1 MLDKLRKNRT
11 KQAKKPEKPKVPSYR
26 GRRLF
31 VLGVLALAGAGLVVR
46 AIHQQIIETDF
57 LQREGQRRHV
67 RVEEVSF
74 QRGLILDRHG
84 NALAVSAPVD
94 SVWANPRA
102 LAKQSPEKLAHMPRL
117 ADMLKLSRR
126 GLADLLQ
133 RNADRSYVFLKRRLS
148 PDDSKRVDRF
158 LEETGLRGVGLYREH
173 RRYYPT
179 GEVFAQLIGFT
190 NVDDRG
196 QEGLELLRDDLL
208 HGEPGSKRVIRDG
221 LAKIMDV
228 ESIDPPKRGKDL
240 TLSLDQRIQYVAY
253 TSLKEVVETYN
264 ARHGY
269 AVLIDTQRGEV
280 LAMANYPSFNPNGDK
295 TDRDERY
302 LNRAVTDQ
310 FEPGS
315 TMKPFTIACAI
326 DAGKIDMN
334 SAIDTSPGM
343 VRIDGKEITD
353 PGDYGV
359 IDPATVI
366 KKSSNVGASKIALS
380 VPKARLW
387 DCFTRFGFGSSTV
400 IDFPGEVAGQ
410 LADSARWSKIRHAT
424 LSFGYGLSVS
434 ALQLARAYATL
445 AADGVR
451 RPVSLTLVDHP
462 PIGERAI
469 NSDSAWA
476 VRAMMEGVLTHGGT
490 GVRAAVPGYRIAG
503 KTGTVKKV
511 GKQGGYTSD
520 THMALFAGI
529 APASAPRLA
538 MVVMVDEPKGK
549 YYGGL
554 VAAPVF
560 SKVMGHALRLFNIPP
575 DDLGPDGVRL
585 AGAGDQE

>member
-1 MLDKLRKNRT
+1 
-11 KQAKKPEKPKVPSYR
+11 
-26 GRRLF
+26 
-31 VLGVLALAGAGLVVR
+31 VLGALALAGTGLVAR

-67 RVEEVSF
+67 RVEEVNF
-74 QRGLILDRHG
+74 QRGLILDRDG

-94 SVWANPRA
+94 SVWANPSA
-102 LAKQSPEKLAHMPRL
+102 LAKLPKEKQAHLAPL
-117 ADMLKLSRR
+117 ADMLGLSRR

-133 RNADRSYVFLKRRLS
+133 RNVDRSYVFLKRRLS
-148 PDDSKRVDRF
+148 PDESKRIDRY
-158 LEETGLRGVGLYREH
+158 LKRVGLQAVGLYREH

-179 GEVFAQLIGFT
+179 AEVFAQLVGFT
-190 NVDDRG
+190 DVDDRG
-196 QEGLELLRDDLL
+196 QEGLELLYDSLL
-208 HGEPGSKRVIRDG
+208 RGEPGSKRVIRDG
-221 LAKIMDV
+221 QAKIMDV
-228 ESIDPPKRGKDL
+228 ESIDPPKRGEDL
-240 TLSLDQRIQYVAY
+240 RLSLDQRIQYVAY
-253 TSLKEVVETYN
+253 TALKDTITKHR

-269 AVLIDTQRGEV
+269 AVLIDIHRGEV

-295 TDRDERY
+295 SDRDERY

-334 SAIDTSPGM
+334 TPIDTSPGKIE
-343 VRIDGKEITD
+343 VNGKTIKD
-353 PGDYGV
+353 PADYGV
-359 IDPATVI
+359 IDPAKVI

-410 LADSARWSKIRHAT
+410 LAEASRWSRIRHAT
-424 LSFGYGLSVS
+424 QSFGYGLSVS

-476 VRAMMEGVLTHGGT
+476 VRAMMEGVVTQGGT
-490 GVRAAVPGYRIAG
+490 GTRAAVPGYRIAG
-503 KTGTVKKV
+503 KTGTVKKI
-511 GKQGGYTSD
+511 GAQGGYTDD
-520 THMALFAGI
+520 TYMALFAGI

-538 MVVMVDEPKGK
+538 MVVVVDEPKGK
-549 YYGGL
+549 YYGGI

-585 AGAGDQE
+585 AGAGDKP